1 MIKMNE
7 KELKE
12 IFKQIADNTSHKLT
26 QEEKELIKLGID
38 NSKNI
43 QELATVFLIK
53 NFLQNNR

>member
-1 MIKMNE
+1 MNE